1 VGGGTQKNAWRS
13 AAGIL
18 KSEICRRPTLG
29 NMQYFQLQIANQVTP
44 RWEGRKC
51 TTEILD
57 ELHRQ
62 PNALRAGLLRQL
74 KKLRADEFLEILFEI
89 C

>member
-1 VGGGTQKNAWRS
+1 M
-13 AAGIL
+13 I
-18 KSEICRRPTLG
+18 
-29 NMQYFQLQIANQVTP
+29 P